1 MPHFHHTVSGTS
13 LPAEQTDQYIEDGG
27 GMAPGARDLDVEAGS
42 QSPAADT
49 SLPEARAEDP
59 PPGVPQDATAAPPR
73 AGRGGAPVVV
83 PMPFLALVLFT
94 GALAVLWA
102 ADFFIFVGPELEAHL
117 RRAESS
123 GDSSRVYRDRQD
135 RHVYY
140 TNVLCFFLFVT
151 VRGLMQLKPVWRR
164 LQAARSGLLGPAR
177 RCASVAV
184 VNGPLCLFTVSS
196 VMLWTEEFF
205 RAPRSAEEASDIQL
219 SRTTLRMFSLYS
231 LLVAL
236 LCCVVLLW
244 SGLIRADAVIEA
256 GRSSS
261 SGRPGPAGCLGHK
274 YKFKGRAQG
283 CSDAMTRRDAGDH
296 ESIIAMLLIGTPA
309 HMISDM
315 DLGNPE
321 ARCYLRSFKHRGLAT
336 CPILDVQ
343 EFSQP
348 VPMYEVGT
356 IRGHNRLPF
365 AAVDSTLF
373 LRVLPEAQGI
383 QDQWRA
389 AGYTINP
396 SQWVFR
402 PQIPMDQL
410 ILAHSFKN
418 IVLWPGAA
426 GALSS
431 SELMDSF
438 GIPHE
443 CPPLPDLT
451 EAPGE
456 LKASELDAACAT
468 LEKCFAALPQSSK
481 SDHANSVKQY
491 LRYLGGLA
499 DSLRSGPGQGNLNAK
514 QVTADSASEADT
526 DEENKA
532 RDYRSL
538 TQELSRLYEHHMF
551 AAVGMGSKSTA
562 EPAPQPDSHEAT
574 DDDGIMNLP
583 DSMVE
588 TAELDLQVESDD
600 GMVEGKEAQVF
611 HGPIRQMNLKPAE
624 WRLASYIPSLRQLQ
638 FCETGPRH

>member
-219 SRTTLRMFSLYS
+219 SRTLRMFSLYS

-256 GRSSS
+256 TRASK
-261 SGRPGPAGCLGHK
+261 RLDRRAPPGFISRITTVPYDPEL
-274 YKFKGRAQG
+274 F
-283 CSDAMTRRDAGDH
+283 
-296 ESIIAMLLIGTPA
+296 GTE
-309 HMISDM
+309 D
-315 DLGNPE
+315 
-321 ARCYLRSFKHRGLAT
+321 
-336 CPILDVQ
+336 
-343 EFSQP
+343 
-348 VPMYEVGT
+348 
-356 IRGHNRLPF
+356 
-365 AAVDSTLF
+365 
-373 LRVLPEAQGI
+373 
-383 QDQWRA
+383 
-389 AGYTINP
+389 
-396 SQWVFR
+396 
-402 PQIPMDQL
+402 
-410 ILAHSFKN
+410 
-418 IVLWPGAA
+418 
-426 GALSS
+426 
-431 SELMDSF
+431 
-438 GIPHE
+438 
-443 CPPLPDLT
+443 
-451 EAPGE
+451 PGE
-456 LKASELDAACAT
+456 L
-468 LEKCFAALPQSSK
+468 
-481 SDHANSVKQY
+481 
-491 LRYLGGLA
+491 LGDGA
-499 DSLRSGPGQGNLNAK
+499 P
-514 QVTADSASEADT
+514 SASESSVPPT
-526 DEENKA
+526 
-532 RDYRSL
+532 RS
-538 TQELSRLYEHHMF
+538 RCHF
-551 AAVGMGSKSTA
+551 AGMRFTRIAWHAGYAKSA
-562 EPAPQPDSHEAT
+562 PAPSAART
-574 DDDGIMNLP
+574 
-583 DSMVE
+583 
-588 TAELDLQVESDD
+588 
-600 GMVEGKEAQVF
+600 
-611 HGPIRQMNLKPAE
+611 
-624 WRLASYIPSLRQLQ
+624 
-638 FCETGPRH
+638 